1 MKLVAR
7 ADDKQVL
14 SVVVT
19 TDNRAYKKTGLS
31 HKLRQTGSSGSSIYD
46 LPYLLSQLNRDI
58 ATDGLAAVFSRNNS
72 TALRR
77 A

>member
-1 MKLVAR
+1 MKPVAR

-31 HKLRQTGSSGSSIYD
+31 QQSE
-46 LPYLLSQLNRDI
+46 
-58 ATDGLAAVFSRNNS
+58 TDRL
-72 TALRR
+72 
-77 A
+77 